1 MTPGGVIGLAALAV
15 VGLYLLTGSV
25 LAVVLVAVLLGA
37 GAFLAG
43 MFWQRLV
50 TEGAAA
56 SPSGESDEEAGPR
69 Q

>member
-37 GAFLAG
+37 GAFLAA

-56 SPSGESDEEAGPR
+56 SARGESDEEAGPR